1 MSATSNNVSEPVG
14 RVLALT
20 GHEDAWHLQPV
31 RPQKPNVSAPI
42 KPPTVPNV
50 PHVLHVRLPY
60 TSFFSPLPARLGRD
74 QQKQQQPAA
83 PENMPPSR
91 LQQWLSPRAAQRTTT
106 AHDASVTAPE
116 GAILYDFVKNTAGLS
131 AVRET
136 HYLSNKGVREG
147 KSGPPLHI
155 HLRQDEHFEV
165 QQGVLG
171 VVVNGK
177 KHAVS
182 KKDGRIS
189 VPSGAR

>member
-1 MSATSNNVSEPVG
+1 
-14 RVLALT
+14 
-20 GHEDAWHLQPV
+20 
-31 RPQKPNVSAPI
+31 
-42 KPPTVPNV
+42 
-50 PHVLHVRLPY
+50 
-60 TSFFSPLPARLGRD
+60 
-74 QQKQQQPAA
+74 
-83 PENMPPSR
+83 MPPSR
-91 LQQWLSPRAAQRTTT
+91 IQQWLSPRPAQRTTT

-116 GAILYDFVKNTAGLS
+116 GAILYDFVRNTTGLA

-177 KHAVS
+177 EHAVS
-182 KKDGRIS
+182 KGDGRIS
-189 VPSGAR
+189 VPCGARYVVWACLVRSHVSVGRDRAECVVRELKHIT